1 MSLGLILGR
10 AGAGKTT
17 ACIEQIGQAMA
28 KGNAEE
34 FVLLTPEQA
43 TFANEKRV
51 LSTLGSAGGFHVKV
65 LSFRRFMHFVLQET
79 GGGLEPVLDTVGKSL
94 VLRSLLEGQKLDLRA
109 FQRVWDKR
117 GFIGQLAEMMDELRT
132 YRVSPEALLD
142 CLRDNPEADKPPEDL
157 ALKLGDLQQVL
168 AGYESFLA
176 QGWLDLAG
184 ELSLLCQKLPG
195 WPRLPHMSFWL
206 DGFHGFTPAEFAVIH
221 ALLEAGRPVRI
232 TLTLPGG
239 EEKRHYEED
248 ELFYPTWETARSLQQ
263 ICLKGGIA
271 MEAPAYLGDPAEKR
285 FAGSPDLAY
294 LERMLA
300 GLPAGAAEKPLPR
313 PSSPAVL
320 PKGDSEVGHAG
331 APAGCAIHLASCGD
345 VRQEVERLAV
355 EIREAAR
362 EGKLR
367 YKDMAVLLRQPET
380 YKSLMESILPAYD
393 IPYFFDGP
401 KPLRY
406 HPLICLFRELTV
418 FLRDRWNTG
427 TLMAYVKTGFAG
439 LTDHQGFA
447 LENYCLARGV
457 QRMHWESRR
466 PWRFTP
472 SDEEGHSQA
481 DRYMERLRQKL
492 WQPLERL
499 RMELTG
505 ASTVEEAAAAVC
517 SHLYSLKAD
526 EMCCR
531 LAKEA
536 LERGEPETAQ
546 IHLRAWQELMKL
558 FDQTVLFLALPEG
571 SGEEDLPQL
580 LASVWESGLEVA
592 EMATLPPALDQV
604 TICSMDRSR
613 SPMAEKVWIL
623 GANEGVIPASMKQDN
638 LLDAGE
644 RQWLAS
650 RQIHLA
656 PDNRRRTFSE
666 YYLIYIALTRASKS
680 LNISCVRADIQGGSQ
695 APSVLLEQLCR
706 WFPGLTVDE
715 SELPVTRRL
724 NHPRAGLQ
732 LLGLALQEAGAA
744 GEEAGSL
751 EEVGIQGRVD
761 WAGRLEGAG
770 APGGGGN
777 PADRIT
783 ESLWR
788 YVFRWFAGNRVF
800 ERDIQR
806 LKAAYDLAPLGQ
818 PLPAALAEALFGRT
832 IKTSVTRLE
841 QYQACPFA
849 HFLAYGLSLEPREE
863 YAVEPPEIGNYF
875 HDSLEALMGEVKS
888 RGLALGALSRQ
899 EREELVEKVA
909 AGQLEKKSHEIFLT
923 SAWYRRLSNNLRR
936 ILQSSA
942 GIMAYQEN
950 QGSFLSDAFEVAF
963 GFDDMGGAPPIS
975 LDLGEGRQ
983 ILLRGRIDRIDQ
995 ATRYGEEAGERF
1007 LRVVDYKSGGMTL
1020 ALHEIYYGLKL
1031 QLILYMEAALTAVPG
1046 AKPAGLFYF
1055 QIHDPILQ
1063 AANVLEAGD
1072 EAWRMEKMLK
1082 TRAFRGYM
1090 LGDREVASLMDK
1102 DYEKSLFLPVSALK
1116 SGDFS
1121 RHAKVLSS
1129 REFALL
1135 GDYSRRVLNKAG
1147 QGIMEGDISL
1157 SPYRMGKKTA
1167 CDFCPYPSVCRFD
1180 PVIRGHSFR
1189 YLPVLSDAVVR
1200 ERLAAG
1206 AGGEIGFS
1214 AGARRGSILPH
1225 MHGGGG
1231 STPQGGGGK

>member
-1 MSLGLILGR
+1 
-10 AGAGKTT
+10 
-17 ACIEQIGQAMA
+17 
-28 KGNAEE
+28 
-34 FVLLTPEQA
+34 
-43 TFANEKRV
+43 
-51 LSTLGSAGGFHVKV
+51 
-65 LSFRRFMHFVLQET
+65 
-79 GGGLEPVLDTVGKSL
+79 
-94 VLRSLLEGQKLDLRA
+94 
-109 FQRVWDKR
+109 
-117 GFIGQLAEMMDELRT
+117 
-132 YRVSPEALLD
+132 
-142 CLRDNPEADKPPEDL
+142 
-157 ALKLGDLQQVL
+157 
-168 AGYESFLA
+168 
-176 QGWLDLAG
+176 
-184 ELSLLCQKLPG
+184 
-195 WPRLPHMSFWL
+195 
-206 DGFHGFTPAEFAVIH
+206 
-221 ALLEAGRPVRI
+221 
-232 TLTLPGG
+232 
-239 EEKRHYEED
+239 
-248 ELFYPTWETARSLQQ
+248 
-263 ICLKGGIA
+263 
-271 MEAPAYLGDPAEKR
+271 
-285 FAGSPDLAY
+285 
-294 LERMLA
+294 
-300 GLPAGAAEKPLPR
+300 
-313 PSSPAVL
+313 
-320 PKGDSEVGHAG
+320 
-331 APAGCAIHLASCGD
+331 
-345 VRQEVERLAV
+345 
-355 EIREAAR
+355 
-362 EGKLR
+362 
-367 YKDMAVLLRQPET
+367 
-380 YKSLMESILPAYD
+380 
-393 IPYFFDGP
+393 
-401 KPLRY
+401 
-406 HPLICLFRELTV
+406 LTV

-492 WQPLERL
+492 WRPLERL

-517 SHLYSLKAD
+517 RHLYSLKAD

-536 LERGEPETAQ
+536 LERGEPEAAQ

-680 LNISCVRADIQGGSQ
+680 LNISCARADIQGGSQ

-732 LLGLALQEAGAA
+732 LLGLALQEAEAA
-744 GEEAGSL
+744 GEEAEKPEGVGRQEAVDAPEGAGALGGAGKQAVEGWPGEAGMQGRADWAGRLEEAGSL
-751 EEVGIQGRVD
+751 EEVGML
-761 WAGRLEGAG
+761 GRLEGAG

-788 YVFRWFAGNRVF
+788 YVFRWFAGNRAYD
-800 ERDIQR
+800 RDIQR
-806 LKAAYDLAPLGQ
+806 LKAAYDLSPLGQ

-909 AGQLEKKSHEIFLT
+909 AGQLDKKSHEIFLT

-1102 DYEKSLFLPVSALK
+1102 DYEKSLFLPVSVLK

-1121 RHAKVLSS
+1121 RHAKVLSG

-1206 AGGEIGFS
+1206 AGGETGFS
-1214 AGARRGSILPH
+1214 AGARRGSILPD